1 MYKLK
6 QILHTFP
13 FIVPGDWQVSM
24 KVNTKPENVTA
35 YSCYLLQIPRRGVLT
50 GSPSGLRAGILT
62 SIAPAGRTD
71 PIRAHLEA
79 K

>member
-24 KVNTKPENVTA
+24 EVNTIPDDVTA
-35 YSCYLLQIPRRGVLT
+35 CSCYLLQTPRQGVLT

-62 SIAPAGRTD
+62 STAPAGRTD
-71 PIRAHLEA
+71 PIRAYLEA